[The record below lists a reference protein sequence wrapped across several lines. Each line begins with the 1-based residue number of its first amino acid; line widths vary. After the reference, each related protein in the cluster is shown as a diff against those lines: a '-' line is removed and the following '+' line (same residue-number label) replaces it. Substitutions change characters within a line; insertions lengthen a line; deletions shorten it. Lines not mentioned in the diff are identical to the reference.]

1 MLLGVGLLLCGQ
13 SSMAVVAKT
22 LKHFYFTVIPC
33 VHGAVALSAY
43 RISDLRF
50 TGRGFESW
58 PSTAA

>member
-50 TGRGFESW
+50 TGRGFES
-58 PSTAA
+58 